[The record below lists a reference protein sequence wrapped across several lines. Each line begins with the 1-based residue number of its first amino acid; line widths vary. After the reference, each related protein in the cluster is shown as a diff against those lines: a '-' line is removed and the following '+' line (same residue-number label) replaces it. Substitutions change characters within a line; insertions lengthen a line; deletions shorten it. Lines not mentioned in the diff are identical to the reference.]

1 MVRVIARFW
10 QDTDCNKKRFA
21 MKTNCRSKRLSKVY
35 TPRGRVRGT
44 VRDKTRKEN

>member
-1 MVRVIARFW
+1 MVRAIARFW

-35 TPRGRVRGT
+35 TPRGT
-44 VRDKTRKEN
+44 VRDKTRKES